1 MSPRAACRLATL
13 GFAEVYDYMPGKV
26 DWIAHGL
33 PVEGEWDQGATA
45 GALARD
51 DVATCR
57 RDETAATVRERI
69 EASPYGFALVLAE
82 ERGIV
87 LGRVRRSGLGADPN
101 ATAETLLEP
110 GLSTVRAHIEAA
122 ELGRRLRERDL
133 ATAVVTTPGGRL
145 IGVVRREDLEAA

>member
-45 GALARD
+45 GGLARGD
-51 DVATCR
+51 AATCR
-57 RDETAATVRERI
+57 LHDTAATVHKRI
-69 EASPYGFALVLAE
+69 EASPYGFALVLADE
-82 ERGIV
+82 GEIV
-87 LGRVRRSGLGADPN
+87 LGRVRRSALGDEEA
-101 ATAETLLEP
+101 ATAEALMESGP
-110 GLSTVRAHIEAA
+110 STVRAHVEAPGLA
-122 ELGRRLRERDL
+122 KRLRDRDL

-145 IGVVRREDLEAA
+145 LGVARREDLERA